1 MYSSL
6 RKMSLKNGDGFV
18 VVYNI
23 ANRYSFD
30 RVTEFVDDI
39 RDRKARF
46 ELPFLPQS
54 LTLVGAKCD
63 LETGRCVAVQEGK
76 ILAQNIGCGFI
87 ETSAKLSN
95 NIDKTFYEAAWGVRK
110 LSV

>member
-1 MYSSL
+1 MLIGSSRRWRRRKIISFIFGRFLDDYDPTIEDSFCKPVDLDGEHYLLRILDTAGQDMYSSL

-30 RVTEFVDDI
+30 QVTEFVDDI

-46 ELPFLPQS
+46 ELPFLP
-54 LTLVGAKCD
+54 
-63 LETGRCVAVQEGK
+63 
-76 ILAQNIGCGFI
+76 
-87 ETSAKLSN
+87 
-95 NIDKTFYEAAWGVRK
+95 
-110 LSV
+110 